1 MKKKEEKKER
11 KKKTDTIR
19 GERDRM
25 AEKQPAQC
33 REDEKHILSYRERKT
48 QRQTDRETGKDR
60 ATQLHRHNMDET
72 EQHNCIYT
80 TWTRLK

>member
-1 MKKKEEKKER
+1 MLYGNYPCQETEGRREIKKGSQKTNMKKKEEKKER

-48 QRQTDRETGKDR
+48 Q
-60 ATQLHRHNMDET
+60 H
-72 EQHNCIYT
+72 
-80 TWTRLK
+80 